1 MSHRSFSMPERT
13 ESITPFLVMDI
24 LERAKDM
31 EAEGADIV
39 HLEVGEPDFDS
50 PAFARDAA
58 IKAIDEGRTRYAP
71 SLGLPQLRKAIAG
84 SYKSRYGIDLSPERV
99 ILTSGSSPA
108 LQMVFASL
116 INPGDEVIMTDPHY
130 ACYANFVRFFG
141 GVPVFVRTCE
151 ADNFRFSPGDIERK
165 ISEKTRA
172 VLINSPANPTGAVI
186 PPEDLDAISRLGVTV
201 VSDEIYEGLVYDGA
215 DHSILEYTEN
225 AFVVNGFSKRYAMTG
240 WRLGYV
246 IVPEEYILP
255 IRKLVQNF
263 FISAPTLSQW
273 AGLAAIEGPEDDLS
287 AMRDEFKK
295 RRDFLIDGLEGIGL
309 KVGSRPGGAFYI
321 LVNVKRYT
329 TDSLS
334 FCYDLLEKAKVAATP
349 GIDFGDGGEG
359 FIRLSYATSIER
371 MDEGLKRIDSYLK
384 SLLHS

>member
-1 MSHRSFSMPERT
+1 MSDHRFVMPERT

-24 LERAKDM
+24 LERAKEM

-50 PAFARDAA
+50 PDFVRDAA
-58 IKAIDEGRTRYAP
+58 KKAIDDGRTRYAP

-84 SYKSRYGIDLSPERV
+84 SYKSSYGIDLSPERV

-116 INPGDEVIMTDPHY
+116 LNPGDEVIMTDPHY

-141 GVPVFVRTCE
+141 GVPVFVPTCE
-151 ADNFRFSPGDIERK
+151 ADNFRFNPSDIERK
-165 ISEKTRA
+165 ISGKTRA
-172 VLINSPANPTGAVI
+172 ILINSPANPTGAVI
-186 PPEDLDAISRLGVTV
+186 SPEDLDAISRLGVTI
-201 VSDEIYEGLVYDGA
+201 VSDEIYEGLVYDGT
-215 DHSILEYTEN
+215 DHSILEYGEDV
-225 AFVVNGFSKRYAMTG
+225 FVVNGFSKRYAMTG

-246 IVPEEYILP
+246 IVPEEYIVP
-255 IRKLVQNF
+255 VRKLVQNF

-273 AGLAAIEGPEDDLS
+273 AGLAAIDGPVDDLA

-295 RRDFLIDGLEGIGL
+295 RRDFLIDGLEKIGL
-309 KVGSRPGGAFYI
+309 KVGSKPGGAFYI
-321 LVNVKRYT
+321 LVNVKRYRA
-329 TDSLS
+329 DSLS
-334 FCYDLLEKAKVAATP
+334 FCNDLLEKALVAATP

-359 FIRLSYATSIER
+359 FIRLSYATSMER
-371 MDEGLKRIDSYLK
+371 MEEGLKRIDRYLK
-384 SLLHS
+384 SL

>member
-1 MSHRSFSMPERT
+1 MSDHRFVMPERT

-24 LERAKDM
+24 LERAKEM
-31 EAEGADIV
+31 ETEGVDIV

-50 PAFARDAA
+50 PVFVRDAA
-58 IKAIDEGRTRYAP
+58 KKAIDDGRTRYAP
-71 SLGLPQLRKAIAG
+71 SLGLPQLRAAIAET
-84 SYKSRYGIDLSPERV
+84 YKSRYGINISPERV

-116 INPGDEVIMTDPHY
+116 LNPGDEVIMTDPHY

-141 GVPVFVRTCE
+141 GVPIFVRTCE
-151 ADNFRFSPGDIERK
+151 ADNFRFSPSNIESK

-172 VLINSPANPTGAVI
+172 VLINSPENPTGAVMSS
-186 PPEDLDAISRLGVTV
+186 EDLDAISRLGVTI

-215 DHSILEYTEN
+215 DHSILEYSEN

-240 WRLGYV
+240 WRLGYL
-246 IVPEEYILP
+246 IVPEEFILP
-255 IRKLVQNF
+255 VRKLVQNF

-273 AGLAAIEGPEDDLS
+273 AGLAAIEGPGDDLA

-295 RRDFLIDGLEGIGL
+295 RRDFLLGGLEKIGL
-309 KVGSRPGGAFYI
+309 KVGSRPEGAFYV
-321 LVNVKRYT
+321 LVNVEKYT

-334 FCYDLLEKAKVAATP
+334 FCNDLLEKALVAATP
-349 GIDFGDGGEG
+349 GVDFGDGGEG
-359 FIRLSYATSIER
+359 FIRLSYATSMER
-371 MDEGLKRIDSYLK
+371 LEEGLKRIDRYLK
-384 SLLHS
+384 SLVHS

>member
-1 MSHRSFSMPERT
+1 MSNHGFGMPERI

-24 LERAKDM
+24 LERAKEM
-31 EAEGADIV
+31 ETEGADIV

-50 PAFARDAA
+50 PVFVRDAA

-71 SLGLPQLRKAIAG
+71 SLGLPQLRKAIAE

-116 INPGDEVIMTDPHY
+116 LNPGDEVIMTDPHY

-141 GVPVFVRTCE
+141 GVPVFVPTCE
-151 ADNFRFSPGDIERK
+151 TDNFRFSPSHIESK

-172 VLINSPANPTGAVI
+172 ILINSPANPTGAVI
-186 PPEDLDAISRLGVTV
+186 SPEDLNAISRLGVTI
-201 VSDEIYEGLVYDGA
+201 VSDEIYEGLVYDGE
-215 DHSILEYTEN
+215 DHSILEYNEN

-246 IVPEEYILP
+246 ILPDEYILP

-273 AGLAAIEGPEDDLS
+273 AGLAAVEGPVDDLV
-287 AMRDEFKK
+287 AMRDEFRK
-295 RRDFLIDGLEGIGL
+295 RRDFLIDGLGKIGL
-309 KVGSRPGGAFYI
+309 NVGSRPEGAFYI
-321 LVNVKRYT
+321 LVNVRKYT

-334 FCYDLLEKAKVAATP
+334 FCNDLLEKALVAATP

-359 FIRLSYATSIER
+359 FIRLSYATSMER
-371 MDEGLKRIDSYLK
+371 MEEGLKRIDRYLK
-384 SLLHS
+384 SL

>member
-1 MSHRSFSMPERT
+1 MIDHRFAMPERT

-24 LERAKDM
+24 LEKAKEM
-31 EAEGADIV
+31 EAQGIDIV
-39 HLEVGEPDFDS
+39 HFEVGEPDFDS
-50 PAFARDAA
+50 PAFVRDAA

-141 GVPVFVRTCE
+141 GVPIFIRTSE
-151 ADNFRFSPGDIERK
+151 ADNFRFSPGDIERE

-172 VLINSPANPTGAVI
+172 ILINSPANPTGAVI
-186 PPEDLDAISRLGVTV
+186 PPEDLYAISRLGVTI
-201 VSDEIYEGLVYDGA
+201 VSDEIYEGLVYNGV
-215 DHSILEYTEN
+215 DHSILEYDET

-246 IVPEEYILP
+246 IVPDEYILP
-255 IRKLVQNF
+255 MRKLVQNF

-273 AGLAAIEGPEDDLS
+273 AGLAAIEGPNDDLV

-309 KVGSRPGGAFYI
+309 KVGSRPEGAFYI

-329 TDSLS
+329 ADSLS
-334 FCYDLLEKAKVAATP
+334 FCYDLLEKGSVAATP

-359 FIRLSYATSIER
+359 YIRLSYATSIER
-371 MDEGLKRIDSYLK
+371 MEEGLKRIDRYLK
-384 SLLHS
+384 SL

>member
-1 MSHRSFSMPERT
+1 MSTQGFTMPERT
-13 ESITPFLVMDI
+13 ELITPFLVMDI
-24 LERAKDM
+24 LERAKEM

-50 PAFARDAA
+50 PAFVRDAA

-71 SLGLPQLRKAIAG
+71 SLGLPQLRKAIAE

-99 ILTSGSSPA
+99 VLTSGSSPA

-116 INPGDEVIMTDPHY
+116 LNPGDEVIMTDPHY

-141 GVPVFVRTCE
+141 GVPVFVPTCE
-151 ADNFRFSPGDIERK
+151 TDNFRFSPSDIENK

-172 VLINSPANPTGAVI
+172 ILINSPANPTGAVI
-186 PPEDLDAISRLGVTV
+186 SPEDLDAISRLGVTI

-215 DHSILEYTEN
+215 DHSILEYNEN

-246 IVPEEYILP
+246 VVPEEYIPTL
-255 IRKLVQNF
+255 RKLVQNF

-273 AGLAAIEGPEDDLS
+273 AGLAAIEGPVDDLVMIRS
-287 AMRDEFKK
+287 EFKK
-295 RRDFLIDGLEGIGL
+295 RRDFLIDGLEEIGL
-309 KVGSRPGGAFYI
+309 EVGSRPEGAFYI
-321 LVNVKRYT
+321 LVNIKRYT
-329 TDSLS
+329 NDSLS
-334 FCYDLLEKAKVAATP
+334 FCNDLLEKAMVAATP

-371 MDEGLKRIDSYLK
+371 MEEGLKRIDRYLK
-384 SLLHS
+384 SL